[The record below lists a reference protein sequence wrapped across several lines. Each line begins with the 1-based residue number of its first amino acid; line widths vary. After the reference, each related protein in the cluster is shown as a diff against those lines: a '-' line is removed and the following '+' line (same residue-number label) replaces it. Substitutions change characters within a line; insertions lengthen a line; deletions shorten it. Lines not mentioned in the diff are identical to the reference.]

1 MTKRLIAIL
10 AALAI
15 AAMTAG
21 GGVAYAQHHAAKT
34 HHATHHKAKHAAP
47 QGTEGEETA
56 TEEGVGDGPGG
67 HEDPAGEV
75 DHQFEGVE

>member
-21 GGVAYAQHHAAKT
+21 GGVAYAQHSAR
-34 HHATHHKAKHAAP
+34 HHATHHVKAASEP
-47 QGTEGEETA
+47 GEET
-56 TEEGVGDGPGG
+56 TPGEEPSDGPGG
-67 HEDPAGEV
+67 HEDEPGGEV